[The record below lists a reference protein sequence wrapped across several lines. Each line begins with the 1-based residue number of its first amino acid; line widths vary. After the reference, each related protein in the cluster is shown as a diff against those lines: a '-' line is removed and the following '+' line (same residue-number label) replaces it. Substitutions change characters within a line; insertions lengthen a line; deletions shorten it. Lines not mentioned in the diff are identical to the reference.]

1 MLNGVGQVVHRT
13 GNERVTCCVID
24 PQAQPPGGAE
34 RIGTERGK
42 QSRSHV
48 DLFLSKSMRGR
59 ILTMPKVSVE
69 VLNEVNDALRRYEA
83 EVEDSL
89 LRRSTKDTYLLH
101 ARHFVRWLDNDFES
115 GASLRDY
122 ET

>member
-1 MLNGVGQVVHRT
+1 
-13 GNERVTCCVID
+13 
-24 PQAQPPGGAE
+24 
-34 RIGTERGK
+34 
-42 QSRSHV
+42 
-48 DLFLSKSMRGR
+48 MRGR
-59 ILTMPKVSVE
+59 IQTMPKVSVE
-69 VLNEVNDALRRYEA
+69 VLNEVKDALRRYEA

-101 ARHFVRWLDNDFES
+101 ARHFVRWLDNDFEP